1 MIILGI
7 DPGSSVT
14 GYGAINYEDRVCQ
27 IVECGCVR
35 TSSRLPFAERLR
47 RIYLE
52 LTEKIAEIG
61 PDEVA
66 VEDVFYSKDVKAALK
81 IGHARG
87 VILLAA
93 ANLGLTI
100 SEYSPAEVKRAV
112 AGSGAA
118 PKEQVQFKIKSML
131 KLSELPQP
139 LDASDAVAVALC
151 HIHTLDIRR
160 RIETADRR
168 QGRR

>member
-14 GYGAINYEDRVCQ
+14 GYGAVNYEDRTSRLL
-27 IVECGCVR
+27 ECGCVR
-35 TSSRLPFAERLR
+35 TSSRVTFAERLR

-52 LTEKIAEIG
+52 LTEKITEIN

-93 ANLGLTI
+93 ANLGVAI
-100 SEYSPAEVKRAV
+100 SEYAPAEVKRAV

-118 PKEQVQFKIKSML
+118 TKEQVQFMIKSML
-131 KLSELPQP
+131 GLPELPQP

-151 HIHTLDIRR
+151 HIHTLEIGR
-160 RIETADRR
+160 RIATADRR

>member
-1 MIILGI
+1 VIILGI

-14 GYGAINYEDRVCQ
+14 GYGAVNYEDRTSQ
-27 IVECGCVR
+27 LLECGCVR
-35 TSSRLPFAERLR
+35 TSSRLAFAERLR
-47 RIYLE
+47 RIYLG

-93 ANLGLTI
+93 ANLGVTI
-100 SEYSPAEVKRAV
+100 SEYAPAEVKRAV

-118 PKEQVQFKIKSML
+118 TKEQVQFMIKSML
-131 KLSELPQP
+131 GLSELPQP

-151 HIHTLDIRR
+151 HIHTLDIGR
-160 RIETADRR
+160 RIAAADRR

>member
-14 GYGAINYEDRVCQ
+14 GYGAINYADRAYQ
-27 IVECGCVR
+27 LVECGCVR
-35 TSSRLPFAERLR
+35 TSSRLAFPERLR
-47 RIYLE
+47 RIYQG

-93 ANLGLTI
+93 ANLGLPI
-100 SEYSPAEVKRAV
+100 LEYSPAEVKRAV

-118 PKEQVQFKIKSML
+118 SKEQVQFMVKSML
-131 KLSELPQP
+131 RLQELPQP

-151 HIHTLDIRR
+151 HMHTLDIRR
-160 RIETADRR
+160 RI
-168 QGRR
+168 GR